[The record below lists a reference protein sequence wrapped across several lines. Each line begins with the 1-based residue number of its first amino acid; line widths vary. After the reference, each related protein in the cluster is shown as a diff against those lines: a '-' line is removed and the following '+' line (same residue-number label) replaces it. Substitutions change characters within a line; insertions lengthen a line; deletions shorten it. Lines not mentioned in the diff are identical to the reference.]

1 MGVLQKSRGWHW
13 DFGLGTI
20 QIGITSSKIYGEGN
34 RDKSKKIVPKRAE
47 HDKRYQYL
55 ATSGG

>member
-1 MGVLQKSRGWHW
+1 VGVLQKSRGWHW

-34 RDKSKKIVPKRAE
+34 RDKSKKIVPKR
-47 HDKRYQYL
+47 
-55 ATSGG
+55 